1 MTIDELLSNLQ
12 HDPGDRCFASTV
24 QWLVHIY
31 GRKSFSGRGGCC
43 GLVRATLMA
52 ALDFER
58 VIAATFGV

>member
-1 MTIDELLSNLQ
+1 MLCLDSSVACAHLWQKI
-12 HDPGDRCFASTV
+12 V
-24 QWLVHIY
+24 
-31 GRKSFSGRGGCC
+31 SGRGGCC